1 MYIGYTEK
9 DEKIKV
15 FLLAA
20 LIIFLEN
27 QRVSTVKLN
36 ADMWTIAK

>member
-1 MYIGYTEK
+1 MYIGYTGK

-15 FLLAA
+15 FLLIA
-20 LIIFLEN
+20 LIICLEN
-27 QRVSTVKLN
+27 RRVSTVKLN